1 MDLRYCVI
9 DWFALETNRNDSFIF
24 EIVPKYSVS
33 DSLVYYEGYSISSKG
48 FLPFIWIKFV
58 HSSPLYFTNSLN
70 ANVHSCHFLFDHF
83 QFALIHGPAIPGSYA
98 ILLFTALDLASI
110 TSHIHSWVL
119 FLLWLHPF
127 ILSGVWIVK
136 NTNLELGGGV
146 QARYVWES
154 SVGEHMLGNQ
164 RKQKKD

>member
-83 QFALIHGPAIPGSYA
+83 EFTFIHGPNIPGSYA
-98 ILLFTALDLASI
+98 ILFFTSLDFLPSSVTSTTGYCFCLGSISLFFLE
-110 TSHIHSWVL
+110 L
-119 FLLWLHPF
+119 FLH
-127 ILSGVWIVK
+127 
-136 NTNLELGGGV
+136 
-146 QARYVWES
+146 S
-154 SVGEHMLGNQ
+154 SPVAFATIIQNVN
-164 RKQKKD
+164 